1 MERKMTIK
9 FIRKIDNLG
18 RIVIPKDIREMFGFK
33 PGDGIEISVND
44 MYILIS
50 KIEENKKWK

>member
-1 MERKMTIK
+1 MIIK

-33 PGDGIEISVND
+33 PGDGIEISVSD
-44 MYILIS
+44 KYILVSRIV
-50 KIEENKKWK
+50 ENKNEN

>member
-1 MERKMTIK
+1 MTIK

-18 RIVIPKDIREMFGFK
+18 RIVIPKDIRDMFGFK

-44 MYILIS
+44 MYIIIS
-50 KIEENKKWK
+50 KIKENKNGNSD

>member
-1 MERKMTIK
+1 MTIK

-50 KIEENKKWK
+50 KIEENKNGN